1 MIVVENKFT
10 KTELHFVLNTLGRLS
25 LNAEHKDCI
34 GRILAKKKA
43 AGIPIN
49 DQAMAIA
56 ISECKKSSKNA
67 DMHHIS
73 PIDRKAISSIG

>member
-1 MIVVENKFT
+1 MTEDKFT
-10 KTELHFVLNTLGRLS
+10 IAELHFVLNTMGRLA

-67 DMHHIS
+67 DMHHTS
-73 PIDRKAISSIG
+73 PGDRKAISSIG